1 MLYISAKYV
10 NLKTG
15 NTSLRKLK
23 DNKMFTREINSH
35 TDLLDLKGMV

>member
-23 DNKMFTREINSH
+23 DNKINVY
-35 TDLLDLKGMV
+35 KGNKRSYSFA

>member
-15 NTSLRKLK
+15 NTSLHKLK
-23 DNKMFTREINSH
+23 DNKTNVY
-35 TDLLDLKGMV
+35 KGNKWSYSFA